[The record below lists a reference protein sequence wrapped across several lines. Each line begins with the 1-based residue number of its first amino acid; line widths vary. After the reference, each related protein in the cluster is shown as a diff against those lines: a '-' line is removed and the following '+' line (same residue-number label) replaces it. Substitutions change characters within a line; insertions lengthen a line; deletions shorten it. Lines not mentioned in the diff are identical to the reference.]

1 MNVVEGFESIFVV
14 ELNIRSRI
22 RDILE
27 TIVLG
32 GVEVSQDR
40 NQWFVMSM
48 VVKLGDSSR

>member
-1 MNVVEGFESIFVV
+1 MTVVRGFESIFVV
-14 ELNIRSRI
+14 ELYIRGRM

-27 TIVLG
+27 TIVVG
-32 GVEVSQDR
+32 GNEVSQDR

>member
-1 MNVVEGFESIFVV
+1 MGVWK
-14 ELNIRSRI
+14 RI

-32 GVEVSQDR
+32 GKEVSQDR
-40 NQWFVMSM
+40 NQWFVMYM